1 MLGAIHLGRLA
12 YPGRGVLENR
22 TSIVIFTGIL
32 LFNPDRRGRGV
43 WGEGQGGPGARS
55 DF

>member
-32 LFNPDRRGRGV
+32 LFNPDRRGRG
-43 WGEGQGGPGARS
+43 GLKILIFPGRP
-55 DF
+55 